1 MSKFLSQR
9 NAFEKS
15 KKVKIVDDYIPVVNY
30 EQLELNE
37 IDLKKL
43 IDCEK
48 NVIFHQQKSIEH
60 LFSLSETL
68 SEAQKVLAN
77 YKNGSFRS
85 WFEGLGLKKDFV
97 YMCIKRY
104 DLYLNYDNKKVMSIP
119 EKIVKSLS
127 RDSIKKELVLEILD
141 SDKPTKKYEEVKNI
155 LSGDPTIYSGEID
168 EVEIIE
174 NDVDEI
180 RKLESILSEKYRM
193 IKELQSEIKD
203 IEYRLSILKNKK

>member
-155 LSGDPTIYSGEID
+155 LSGHPTIYSGEIT
-168 EVEIIE
+168 EAEIIE

-193 IKELQSEIKD
+193 MKELQSEIKD
-203 IEYRLSILKNKK
+203 IEYRLTILKNKK